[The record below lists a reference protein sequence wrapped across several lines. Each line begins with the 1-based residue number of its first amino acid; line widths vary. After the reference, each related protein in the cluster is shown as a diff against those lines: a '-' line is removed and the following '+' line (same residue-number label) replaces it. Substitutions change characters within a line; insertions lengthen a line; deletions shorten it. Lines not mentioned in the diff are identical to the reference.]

1 MGRGDKAMRFSSGS
15 MMRAMSMI
23 AGLAAC
29 TAAARAQDDPNRAQF
44 LKSCGTCHAIEAVDC
59 ALRLRHD

>member
-29 TAAARAQDDPNRAQF
+29 TAAALFSSWSRTLASA
-44 LKSCGTCHAIEAVDC
+44 
-59 ALRLRHD
+59 